1 MRQISLLF
9 WANWYFHLRLPRSW
23 LTFNAGSGK
32 STLATSLFRFVEP
45 SGGRIL
51 VDGLDIKDLGLND
64 LRTRLT
70 FIPQDTTLFSGTV
83 RENLDPFDEYEDAEC
98 QDALYRV
105 HLLSRSAHQSQRT
118 SARASPIAELE
129 GETATIS
136 GVSSVTEVDSKPAI
150 ALDTLVSA
158 EGANFS
164 HGQRQLIAL
173 ARALLRQSIIL
184 VLDEA
189 TSSIDFETD
198 KKIQATIR
206 EQFNDSLLLT
216 VAHRIKTV
224 IDYDRLIILSEG
236 KTAEL
241 DTPYN
246 LIRKKDGIFRDMCLK
261 SGAFAEL
268 EAAAEAGAMGSK

>member
-1 MRQISLLF
+1 
-9 WANWYFHLRLPRSW
+9 
-23 LTFNAGSGK
+23 
-32 STLATSLFRFVEP
+32 
-45 SGGRIL
+45 
-51 VDGLDIKDLGLND
+51 
-64 LRTRLT
+64 
-70 FIPQDTTLFSGTV
+70 V
-83 RENLDPFDEYEDAEC
+83 RENLDPFGLTFCPLSPLRVLTRGPADEYEDAEC

-105 HLLSRSAHQSQRT
+105 HLVSRSAHQSQRT

-129 GETATIS
+129 GETASIS
-136 GVSSVTEVDSKPAI
+136 GVSSVTEVDPKPAI

-206 EQFNDSLLLT
+206 VRRF
-216 VAHRIKTV
+216 
-224 IDYDRLIILSEG
+224 Y
-236 KTAEL
+236 
-241 DTPYN
+241 
-246 LIRKKDGIFRDMCLK
+246 F
-261 SGAFAEL
+261 
-268 EAAAEAGAMGSK
+268 